1 MKSRVTPLVRAAAA
15 VGLLVGVVGAIVVPK
30 LFSAEP
36 AFATQGTGFT
46 TTILARGA
54 IGKNVA
60 FGAPM
65 QLVVKR
71 KVRIKTKRGFV
82 SKTVRI
88 KVPSIDK
95 AITCTDATPCDTV
108 FQVGTL
114 APGGTTG
121 WHTHP
126 GPAFIAFAQGQ
137 GTYYHLTGSA
147 CHPVTVTAGTGFSQ
161 MPSETHVLRN
171 LGSEPVV
178 VYTLYVLPHGTPNS
192 AIRTDQPQPSACPDI
207 H

>member
-1 MKSRVTPLVRAAAA
+1 MKPRVPRRVQAAAA
-15 VGLLVGVVGAIVVPK
+15 AGLLVGAFAAFFVPK
-30 LFSAEP
+30 MFSAEP
-36 AFATQGTGFT
+36 AFATPGTGFT
-46 TTILARGA
+46 ATILSRGA

-60 FGAPM
+60 FGTPT

-71 KVRIKTKRGFV
+71 KVRIKTRHGFV
-82 SKTVRI
+82 SKTIRI

-95 AITCTDATPCDTV
+95 AITCTDAIPCDTV

-114 APGGTTG
+114 QPGGSTG
-121 WHTHP
+121 WHSHP
-126 GPAFIAFAQGQ
+126 GPAFIAFAQGE
-137 GTYYHLTGSA
+137 GTYYHVAGST
-147 CHPVTVTAGTGFSQ
+147 CHAMTVTAGTGFSQ
-161 MPSETHVLRN
+161 MPTETHVLRN
-171 LGSEPVV
+171 LGSVPVV

>member
-1 MKSRVTPLVRAAAA
+1 MRSRSTRFVRTSA
-15 VGLLVGVVGAIVVPK
+15 VAGLVVGAVITYAALK
-30 LFSAEP
+30 IFSAEP
-36 AFATQGTGFT
+36 AFATQGAGFT
-46 TTILARGA
+46 ATILSRGA

-60 FGAPM
+60 FGTPI

-71 KVRIKTKRGFV
+71 KVRIKTRRGFV

-95 AITCTDATPCDTV
+95 AITCTDAVPCDTV
-108 FQVGTL
+108 FQQGTL
-114 APGGTTG
+114 QPGGSTG
-121 WHTHP
+121 WHSHP
-126 GPAFIAFAQGQ
+126 GPAFVAFAQGE
-137 GTYYHLTGSA
+137 GTYYHAERSGCMA
-147 CHPVTVTAGTGFSQ
+147 MTVTAGTGFSQ
-161 MPSETHVLRN
+161 MPTETHVLRN
-171 LGSEPVV
+171 LGSVPVV

>member
-15 VGLLVGVVGAIVVPK
+15 VGLLVGAVGAIVVPK
-30 LFSAEP
+30 MFSVEP

-46 TTILARGA
+46 TTILSRGA
-54 IGKNVA
+54 MGKNVA
-60 FGAPM
+60 FGTPT

-71 KVRIKTKRGFV
+71 KVRIKTRRGFV
-82 SKTVRI
+82 TKTVRI
-88 KVPSIDK
+88 KVPSINK
-95 AITCTDATPCDTV
+95 AITCTDASPCDTV
-108 FQVGTL
+108 FQQGTL
-114 APGGTTG
+114 QPGGSTG

-126 GPAFIAFAQGQ
+126 GPAFIAFSQGE
-137 GTYYHLTGSA
+137 GTYYHATASG
-147 CHPVTVTAGTGFSQ
+147 CHALTVTAGTGFSQ
-161 MPSETHVLRN
+161 MPTETHVLRN
-171 LGSEPVV
+171 LGSVPVV

>member
-1 MKSRVTPLVRAAAA
+1 MKPRVTPLVRAAAA
-15 VGLLVGVVGAIVVPK
+15 AGLLVGAVGAILVPK
-30 LFSAEP
+30 MFPVEP

-46 TTILARGA
+46 TTILSRGA

-60 FGAPM
+60 FGTPI

-71 KVRIKTKRGFV
+71 KVRIKTRRGFV
-82 SKTVRI
+82 RKTVRI

-95 AITCTDATPCDTV
+95 AITCTDAIPCDTV
-108 FQVGTL
+108 FQQGTL
-114 APGGTTG
+114 APGGSTG
-121 WHTHP
+121 WHSHP
-126 GPAFIAFAQGQ
+126 GPAFIAFAQGE
-137 GTYYHLTGSA
+137 GTYYHAAGST
-147 CHPVTVTAGTGFSQ
+147 CHAMTVTAGTGFSQ
-161 MPSETHVLRN
+161 MPTETHVLRN
-171 LGSEPVV
+171 LGSVPVV

>member
-1 MKSRVTPLVRAAAA
+1 MKPRVTPLVRAAAA
-15 VGLLVGVVGAIVVPK
+15 VGLLVGAVGAIVVPK
-30 LFSAEP
+30 MFSVEP

-46 TTILARGA
+46 TTILSRGA

-60 FGAPM
+60 FGTPI

-71 KVRIKTKRGFV
+71 KVRIKTRRGFV
-82 SKTVRI
+82 TKTVRI

-95 AITCTDATPCDTV
+95 AITCTDAIPCDTV
-108 FQVGTL
+108 FQQGTL
-114 APGGTTG
+114 QPGGSTG

-126 GPAFIAFAQGQ
+126 GPAFVAFAQGE
-137 GTYYHLTGSA
+137 GTYYHAEATG
-147 CHPVTVTAGTGFSQ
+147 CHAMTVTAGTGFSQ
-161 MPSETHVLRN
+161 MPTETHVLRN
-171 LGSEPVV
+171 LGSVPVV